1 MRAGST
7 ALGKLGSGVS
17 VGTSSLQTGA
27 PVTLR
32 VPFAASSVAEA
43 RHRLKD
49 WMADGGLP
57 IDDIDDARI
66 IISELVANSVRHARP
81 LPGGHLEVTWQLE
94 PQGLE
99 LAVTDGGSPTR
110 PHKVHAPSSAVAGRG
125 MAIVDSLAASW
136 WADRSRTRTTVHAI
150 VPV

>member
-1 MRAGST
+1 M
-7 ALGKLGSGVS
+7 
-17 VGTSSLQTGA
+17 GTSSLQAGRA

-43 RHRLKD
+43 RHKLKD

-57 IDDIDDARI
+57 IDEIEDARI
-66 IISELVANSVRHARP
+66 IISELVANSIRHAQP
-81 LPGGHLEVTWQLE
+81 LPEGDLEVTWHLE

-99 LAVTDGGSPTR
+99 VAVTDGGGTTR
-110 PHKVHAPSSAVAGRG
+110 PRKVHAPSSAVAGRG
-125 MAIVDSLAASW
+125 MAIVDSLALSW
-136 WADRSRTRTTVHAI
+136 WADRSRTRSTVHAI